1 MKKNLPYE
9 LRIMDEVRGLDSK
22 NKYYYIL
29 GSKEKDKGKGKFVYF
44 YGYVLKNDLNEYNL
58 K

>member
-1 MKKNLPYE
+1 
-9 LRIMDEVRGLDSK
+9 MDEVRGLDSK

-29 GSKEKDKGKGKFVYF
+29 GSKEKDTEKDTGKFVYF
-44 YGYVLKNDLNEYNL
+44 HGYVFKNDL